1 MSLRTQT
8 SLLAV
13 AAALT
18 LGIPSAW
25 AQVTP
30 KQEDAAQLKADEA
43 SLARERAQDAKD
55 VKALKADK
63 AEGKMSAESKDSMRV
78 YRDKQSI
85 RGEKKDMAADR
96 KGSLQGKEDK
106 TELKQDKARLK
117 ADAHRQQRDNKHG
130 RMAATSPDA
139 EKVYQDQQAIK
150 GQEKAIAEDKA
161 KLGKE

>member
-18 LGIPSAW
+18 LAIPSAW

-43 SLARERAQDAKD
+43 SLARERVQDAKD
-55 VKALKADK
+55 VKTLKSDK
-63 AEGKMSAESKDSMRV
+63 AEGKMAAESKDSMRV
-78 YRDKQSI
+78 YRDKQAI
-85 RGEKKDMAADR
+85 KGEKKDMAADH
-96 KGSLQGKEDK
+96 KGSLQSKEDK
-106 TELKQDKARLK
+106 TELKQDKGKLK
-117 ADAHRQQRDNKHG
+117 ADARRQRRDDKHG

-139 EKVYQDQQAIK
+139 EKVYKDQQAIK